1 MRSVASF
8 FFFKSHNLLIGLTSR
23 MSRLLKKLHYAC
35 SYYVRAKEG
44 SHDNV
49 SVLEVIVISHI
60 ITEDGTLLVQM
71 AVVHKKKQIKSFMK
85 CENNI
90 TK

>member
-1 MRSVASF
+1 MASF
-8 FFFKSHNLLIGLTSR
+8 KKNHNLLIGLTSR
-23 MSRLLKKLHYAC
+23 MSRLLKKIHYDC

-49 SVLEVIVISHI
+49 SILEVNVTSHI

-71 AVVHKKKQIKSFMK
+71 AIVHKKNKLKVL
-85 CENNI
+85 
-90 TK
+90 

>member
-1 MRSVASF
+1 
-8 FFFKSHNLLIGLTSR
+8 

-49 SVLEVIVISHI
+49 SVLEVIVTSHI